1 MICRNGWRRVFWEQ
15 EASGWVGSNHIVHIR
30 AERLDGAGQPPEQA
44 KGSSQRGLTC
54 PLTEVGGGGFWMMTL
69 VPIVSG
75 AGGSSPKG

>member
-30 AERLDGAGQPPEQA
+30 AERLDGAGQLPEQA

-54 PLTEVGGGGFWMMTL
+54 RLTE
-69 VPIVSG
+69 
-75 AGGSSPKG
+75 AGGRLLDDDFSPCCFRGWRVFS